1 MKARYI
7 IIPVVVIGAIALTVW
22 LLGRALNKAPQYEL
36 YEVRLGSVAKT
47 VSVSGSVISDQK
59 FELGFL
65 SPGIVQTVNAKVGD
79 TVKQGDLLVALDTS
93 VLREQ
98 ASQARASIAAAS
110 AMLAKS
116 RNILRPQDVTVLN
129 RSLESARVALN
140 TAQNNLQDAYRARD
154 LDINNSATTL
164 SAAETAYQNA
174 VNTYNARQA
183 VIDQATIS
191 AQVALNNASNALSIA
206 QSSYNQIL
214 NLYNYGQTTLVD
226 LQQAQSALNIANSS
240 YLTARS
246 VYDNAIQQANL
257 EKVSASASVDSA
269 RSQLDSA
276 RAMYNSSLSG
286 IDAKINSAK
295 NALSAAQATYNLA
308 IAQYQQ
314 SLAPAH
320 SADIASASAQ
330 VASASASLRIVQTQI
345 DKAYIK
351 APIDGII
358 TAVNVIE
365 HEISPMSAPAVVLE
379 TVGAYQ
385 IEAYISE
392 MDIGK
397 ITSSAK
403 VRITLDALLNVE
415 AHGSVAQIDP
425 SATIVLGVVN
435 YKINVAIVDE
445 IEQLKPAMTADLE
458 ILTEQR
464 DDVLFVPRKAVTRAD
479 GKYTAKILVDD
490 KVEEQEVQVGLVGD
504 NELEIL
510 TGLTEGDR
518 IVLKEL

>member
-7 IIPVVVIGAIALTVW
+7 IIPVAVVGAIVLTIW
-22 LLGRALNKAPQYEL
+22 LLGRALNKTPQYEL
-36 YEVRLGSVAKT
+36 YEVRKGSVAKT

-79 TVKQGDLLVALDTS
+79 IVKQGDLLVALDTS
-93 VLREQ
+93 ILREQ
-98 ASQARASIAAAS
+98 ANQARASIAASS
-110 AMLAKS
+110 AMLSKS
-116 RNILRPQDVTVLN
+116 RNALRPQDVTVLN
-129 RSLESARVALN
+129 RSLDSARVALN
-140 TAQNNLQDAYRARD
+140 TAQKNLQDAYRTRD
-154 LDINNSATTL
+154 LDINNSVASLAT
-164 SAAETAYQNA
+164 AETAYQNA
-174 VNTYNARQA
+174 INTYNARQA
-183 VIDQATIS
+183 VIDQSTVS

-206 QSSYNQIL
+206 QSSYSQVL
-214 NLYNYGQTTLVD
+214 NLYNYGQATMFD
-226 LQQAQSALNIANSS
+226 LQQAQLALNTANSG

-246 VYDNAIQQANL
+246 TYDNVIQQANL
-257 EKVSASASVDSA
+257 EKVSASASVNSA
-269 RSQLDSA
+269 RAQLDSA
-276 RAMYNSSLSG
+276 RAMYNFSLSG
-286 IDAKINSAK
+286 IDTKINSAQ

-308 IAQYQQ
+308 TAQYQQ

-320 SADIASASAQ
+320 FADVASASAQ
-330 VASASASLRIVQTQI
+330 VASASASLRAVQAQI

-358 TAVNVIE
+358 TAVNATE
-365 HEISPMSAPAVVLE
+365 HEISPMSAPAIVLE

-392 MDIGK
+392 VDIEK
-397 ITSSAK
+397 ITPGAEA
-403 VRITLDALLNVE
+403 RITLDALLNVE
-415 AHGSVAQIDP
+415 AHGNVAQIDP
-425 SATIVLGVVN
+425 AATIVLGVVN
-435 YKINVAIVDE
+435 YKINVAITDQ
-445 IEQLKPAMTADLE
+445 IDQLKSAMTADLE

-464 DDVLFVPRKAVTRAD
+464 DDVLFVPRKAVTRSE
-479 GKYTAKILVDD
+479 GKYSIKVLVND

-510 TGLTEGDR
+510 TGLIEGDR

>member
-7 IIPVVVIGAIALTVW
+7 IIPIVVIGAIAVTGW
-22 LLGRALNKAPQYEL
+22 LVGRALDKGPQYEL
-36 YEVRLGSVAKT
+36 YEVRKGSVAKT

-65 SPGIVQTVNAKVGD
+65 SPGIVQTVSVKVGD
-79 TVKQGDLLVALDTS
+79 TVKQGDLLIALDTS

-98 ASQARASIAAAS
+98 ANQARASISATS

-116 RNILRPQDVTVLN
+116 KNALRPQDVTVLN
-129 RSLESARVALN
+129 RSLDSARVALS
-140 TAQNNLQDAYRARD
+140 TAQKNLQEAYRVRD
-154 LDINNSATTL
+154 VDINNASANLAT
-164 SAAETAYQNA
+164 AETAYQNA

-183 VIDQATIS
+183 VINQSTVS
-191 AQVALNNASNALSIA
+191 AQVALNNASNALSVA
-206 QSSYNQIL
+206 QSSYSQIL
-214 NLYNYGQTTLVD
+214 NLYNYGQATMSD
-226 LQQAQSALNIANSS
+226 LGQAQSALNMANSS
-240 YLTARS
+240 YLMARAAYDS
-246 VYDNAIQQANL
+246 VLQQTNL

-276 RAMYNSSLSG
+276 RAMYNSSVSG
-286 IDAKINSAK
+286 IDAKINSAQ
-295 NALSAAQATYNLA
+295 NALASAQAAYNLVT
-308 IAQYQQ
+308 AQYQQ

-330 VASASASLRIVQTQI
+330 VVSASASLRMVQAQI

-365 HEISPMSAPAVVLE
+365 HEISSINTPAVVLE
-379 TVGAYQ
+379 TIGAYQ

-392 MDIGK
+392 VDIEK
-397 ITSSAK
+397 IIPSAE
-403 VRITLDALLNVE
+403 VRITLDALSDIK
-415 AHGSVAQIDP
+415 AHGAVAQIDP
-425 SATIVLGVVN
+425 AATIVLGVVN
-435 YKINVAIVDE
+435 YKINVAITDV

-464 DDVLFVPRKAVTRAD
+464 DDVLFVPRKAVSRLD
-479 GKYTAKILVDD
+479 GKYTAKVLVND
-490 KVEEQEVQVGLVGD
+490 KVEEREVQVGLVGD

-510 TGLTEGDR
+510 SGLIEGER